1 MECRSLEI
9 TVISAK
15 DLKDVNLFTK
25 MDVYAVVSINGDH
38 RTAQRTPIDKDCG
51 SNPKWNYSM
60 KFTIEEALAQQN
72 RLNLNFR
79 LKSDRQLGDKEIGD
93 VAIPIKEL
101 LDHNNGNG
109 KGEQNVS
116 YNVRLPNGKPKGVL
130 NFSYKFG
137 EKFEKAV
144 PQPPQAAAAMA
155 YPPPPTGYPGPSTGH
170 PPPSGA
176 YPPPPKGAAAAA
188 YPPPPQGAAATA
200 YPYPPPPGA
209 YPPPPYGY
217 PPQGPAP
224 GYGYPGYPPQGGYG
238 YNNTPVM
245 QKPQKPKRGG
255 MGAGMGLGLAAAAA
269 GGLLGGMLIGDMVG
283 DVVEDAFDPGFDSF
297 DCGFDF

>member
-1 MECRSLEI
+1 MECRTLEI

-51 SNPKWNYSM
+51 SNPKWNYIM

-93 VAIPIKEL
+93 VAVPIKEL
-101 LDHNNGNG
+101 LDQNNGNG
-109 KGEQNVS
+109 KVEQN
-116 YNVRLPNGKPKGVL
+116 
-130 NFSYKFG
+130 
-137 EKFEKAV
+137 
-144 PQPPQAAAAMA
+144 
-155 YPPPPTGYPGPSTGH
+155 
-170 PPPSGA
+170 
-176 YPPPPKGAAAAA
+176 
-188 YPPPPQGAAATA
+188 GAAATA

-224 GYGYPGYPPQGGYG
+224 GYGYPGYPPQSGYG
-238 YNNTPVM
+238 YNNTPVI

-255 MGAGMGLGLAAAAA
+255 MGAGMGLGLAAA

-283 DVVEDAFDPGFDSF
+283 DAVEDAFDPGFDSF